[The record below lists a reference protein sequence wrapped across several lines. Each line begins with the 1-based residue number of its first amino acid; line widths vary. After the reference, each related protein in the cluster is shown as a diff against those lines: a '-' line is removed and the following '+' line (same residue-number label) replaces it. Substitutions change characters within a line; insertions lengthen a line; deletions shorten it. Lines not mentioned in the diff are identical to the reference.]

1 MAVQPLDTDIFCDK
15 TVAYQA
21 VQCTAIVPEAHALA
35 APKMAKARS
44 ANLTLRLNPDV
55 RETLNQLSA
64 REGATQT
71 ALLERLITT
80 AWENPEGYYLRAA
93 AINSFTAAALSR
105 IVLGI
110 VAAEQPRLLAALEVV
125 DKLSRGMFGPL
136 PPVPPEAA
144 GFDGPDERIA
154 ALLEAFGD
162 FDPAQ

>member
-1 MAVQPLDTDIFCDK
+1 MAVRPLDTVISRDK
-15 TVAYQA
+15 TGTYQA
-21 VQCTAIVPEAHALA
+21 VQCTAIVPEAHELA
-35 APKMAKARS
+35 TPKMAKARS
-44 ANLTLRLNPDV
+44 ANLTLRLDPAV

-71 ALLERLITT
+71 AVLERLITA

-136 PPVPPEAA
+136 PPAPPEAA